1 MQPVHSY
8 ISSPTGPDTL
18 NLTIVVHFGH
28 LPSTL
33 RDFLAG
39 LVRVFLLLLPIHGQ
53 EKALPIYKLR
63 HTDWLTLPLS
73 LNSFVLMMLSSYL
86 TVYLQTNTNKKANA

>member
-1 MQPVHSY
+1 MNSNNFCSGWWLFQAVIVTRLYNSLMWNLDIQPVHSY
-8 ISSPTGPDTL
+8 ISSPIGPDTL

-39 LVRVFLLLLPIHGQ
+39 LARVFLLLLPIHGQ
-53 EKALPIYKLR
+53 E
-63 HTDWLTLPLS
+63 
-73 LNSFVLMMLSSYL
+73 
-86 TVYLQTNTNKKANA
+86 

>member
-1 MQPVHSY
+1 MNSNNFCSGWWLFQAAIILTRLYNSLMWNLDIQPVHSY

-39 LVRVFLLLLPIHGQ
+39 LARVFLLLLPIHRQ
-53 EKALPIYKLR
+53 EKMLPIYKLR
-63 HTDWLTLPLS
+63 C
-73 LNSFVLMMLSSYL
+73 
-86 TVYLQTNTNKKANA
+86 TN